1 MFLLN
6 EFYSVSMEGDII
18 NVALFKEMDLSFVDM
33 PEHLQCNN
41 FFIFFFSILGWLKK
55 RAKEYQITFWI
66 NPYPISPYI
75 PSALFFQNYF
85 NDLDPTKNNFPNMD
99 TLHLI
104 YFYEFVHVWYMH
116 YINGYVLS

>member
-1 MFLLN
+1 MFLLH

-18 NVALFKEMDLSFVDM
+18 NVALFKEMDLSFVDTY
-33 PEHLQCNN
+33 NVII
-41 FFIFFFSILGWLKK
+41 FKFFFSFLGWLKK

-85 NDLDPTKNNFPNMD
+85 NDLDPTKKNFPNMD
-99 TLHLI
+99 TLHL

-116 YINGYVLS
+116 YINGYV

>member
-66 NPYPISPYI
+66 NIYQV
-75 PSALFFQNYF
+75 LFFQNYF
-85 NDLDPTKNNFPNMD
+85 NDLDPTKKNFPNMD

>member
-1 MFLLN
+1 MFLLH

-55 RAKEYQITFWI
+55 RAKEYQITFELI
-66 NPYPISPYI
+66 PIPFRHISQV
-75 PSALFFQNYF
+75 LFFFQNYF
-85 NDLDPTKNNFPNMD
+85 NDLDPTKKNVPNMD